1 MPGARKIK
9 AGRPKIKEEEKN
21 RPVVF
26 SASPALISH
35 IKNQSDLFFGGNK
48 TKYIVH
54 KLTLT
59 KHGQIPT
66 KYDSVDRLELYKMI
80 KEINKIGNN
89 LNQIARRTNMGFR
102 KDDPLKNALSRNE
115 KKMDEAITIMNKILQ
130 TNNPNFE

>member
-9 AGRPKIKEEEKN
+9 AGRPKKKEEEKN

-26 SASPALISH
+26 SASPALISY
-35 IKNQSDLFFGGNK
+35 IKDRADVLFGGNK

-54 KLTLT
+54 KLTIT
-59 KHGQIPT
+59 AHGKIKT
-66 KYDSVDRLELYKMI
+66 NDAYVDRLELYKLI
-80 KEINKIGNN
+80 KEINKIGTN

-115 KKMDEAITIMNKILQ
+115 KKMDEAITLINKILQ
-130 TNNPNFE
+130 ANNPNF